1 MLISLLSTHYL
12 LLAFG
17 FFYAIQKNVSFSGWL
32 SGESPFKVFLSLEV
46 YFSVLSGLTY
56 LMHAK
61 TIIFLIFIYHL
72 LSVVFMLAAREMSA
86 SMFKQM
92 AELAD
97 NQFAPMMSF
106 FYLVLGILTLLA
118 LFF

>member
-12 LLAFG
+12 LLAVG

-46 YFSVLSGLTY
+46 YFSVLSGVTY

-97 NQFAPMMSF
+97 DQFAPMMSF

>member
-1 MLISLLSTHYL
+1 
-12 LLAFG
+12 
-17 FFYAIQKNVSFSGWL
+17 
-32 SGESPFKVFLSLEV
+32 
-46 YFSVLSGLTY
+46 
-56 LMHAK
+56 
-61 TIIFLIFIYHL
+61 
-72 LSVVFMLAAREMSA
+72 MLAAREMSA

-97 NQFAPMMSF
+97 DQFAPMMSF